1 MDADTEERLTTLTA
15 LYNQRLPPPRLAHA
29 LPTPAI
35 LIRPAVQSFLY
46 EHMFHPDNDHTWPL
60 APAGYRLRV
69 LKMLLEVLEGAVG
82 GDDVC

>member
-1 MDADTEERLTTLTA
+1 MESHTEAKLTTLTA

-29 LPTPAI
+29 LPPPAI

-46 EHMFHPDNDHTWPL
+46 EHMFQPDNDHTWPL

-69 LKMLLEVLEGAVG
+69 LKMLLGFLESAVG
-82 GDDVC
+82 EDDVC